1 MHGEKLSIKSITITT
16 EEIIKWT
23 LIPPLYKVIQ
33 SNGGYGKV

>member
-1 MHGEKLSIKSITITT
+1 MHGEKLSIKSITTT

-33 SNGGYGKV
+33 SNGG